1 MLDAGALVKE
11 LQDMRDDGH
20 LSDALF
26 RYAVR
31 AIEPADDRIAWV
43 GVYKVADDGSE
54 LWLHNYMGPGTEHAK
69 IPMGSG
75 VSGRASADNSNL
87 IVNDMSTEE
96 EKYVSSEDVTSE
108 MAVVIRAA
116 DEVFAVIKVESEE
129 EEGFTEDDE
138 IALQLVA
145 DKLAEQM
152 MAERR

>member
-1 MLDAGALVKE
+1 MKE

-31 AIEPADDRIAWV
+31 AIEPADDRFAWV
-43 GVYKVADDGSE
+43 GVYKVAEDGSE
-54 LWLHNYMGPGTEHAK
+54 LWLHNYMGAGTEYAK

-75 VSGRASADNSNL
+75 VSGRAAADNANL
-87 IVNDMSTEE
+87 IVNDMKTEE
-96 EKYVSSEDVTSE
+96 ETYVSSEDVTAE

-129 EEGFTEDDE
+129 DEGFTDEDE
-138 IALQLVA
+138 MALQLVA

>member
-1 MLDAGALVKE
+1 
-11 LQDMRDDGH
+11 MRDAGH
-20 LSDALF
+20 LSDALL

-31 AIEPADDRIAWV
+31 AIEPAEDRFTWV

-54 LWLHNYMGPGTEHAK
+54 LWLHNYVGMGTEFAK

-75 VSGRASADNSNL
+75 VSGRAAADNANL
-87 IVNDMSTEE
+87 IVNDLSDEE
-96 EKYVSSEDVTSE
+96 DTYTTSEDVVAE

-116 DEVFAVIKVESEE
+116 DEVFAVLRAEAEE
-129 EEGFTEDDE
+129 ENTFTEDDVE
-138 IALQLVA
+138 ALQLVA